1 MSAGD
6 MVSLFAYGTLRQ
18 AEVQR
23 ASFGRLLDGVP
34 DMLRGYRLAQLAI
47 RDESVIALSG
57 LAIHTAA
64 ERTGNPDDLVAGI
77 VFRISAAELVAADSY
92 EVEEMK
98 RVEAR
103 LASGSIAFVYVRA

>member
-1 MSAGD
+1 MSGTE

-23 ASFGRLLDGVP
+23 ATFGRLLDGVP
-34 DMLRGYRLAQLAI
+34 DMLPGYQLVPLNI

-64 ERTGNPDDLVAGI
+64 ERTGNSEDLVPGI
-77 VFRISAAELVAADSY
+77 LFRISPAELAAADSY

-98 RVEAR
+98 RIEGR
-103 LASGSIAFVYVRA
+103 LVSGSTAWVYVRA